1 MERLAELRE
10 QRALTLRELSAMSGV
25 AADTINQIELG
36 HRKPRPSTLRKLA
49 KALNVEPREL
59 ITPQEVAPPSITS
72 GEAVGEPRALDVQA
86 VGVARGRS
94 SAHGELTVTVSVPLT
109 LRWNVAEA
117 LKSGK
122 KLDPDELREL
132 EEAARAQLTGD

>member
-10 QRALTLRELSAMSGV
+10 QQALTLRELSAMSGV

-49 KALNVEPREL
+49 RALNVEPREL
-59 ITPQEVAPPSITS
+59 IVPQETASTSI
-72 GEAVGEPRALDVQA
+72 EASEETVREPRVLQA
-86 VGVARGRS
+86 SGVASGRS
-94 SAHGELTVTVSVPLT
+94 SASAQPTKTVSVPLT

-117 LKSGK
+117 LRSGK
-122 KLDPDELREL
+122 ELNPDELREL
-132 EEAARAQLTGD
+132 EEAARAHLTAE